1 MNKTDVKVL
10 KRGLRRMGLA
20 ILTVATFLIAVA
32 GFIATALA
40 TGYLAVLLFLVSLFV
55 LAIAYCM
62 LYGYGMDPKT
72 SAENVGDDK

>member
-1 MNKTDVKVL
+1 MSKTDVKIL

-32 GFIATALA
+32 GFIATAFA
-40 TGYLAVLLFLVSLFV
+40 TGYLAVLLFFVSLFV

-62 LYGYGMDPKT
+62 LYGYGMTPKT
-72 SAENVGDDK
+72 HVESKGDGK